1 MTNST
6 TDVHSMMETSMDSVD
21 MAGNMPANVITLITN
36 NNTSTY
42 NKNIPPKKQDEQ
54 ITSAVMKVLK
64 GYQWNLVANTA
75 K

>member
-42 NKNIPPKKQDEQ
+42 NKNMPPKKQDEQ